1 MRHLGWPGRLRIFTL
16 ALAVL
21 GPRRAREV
29 LVVAEAECRGAAESR
44 SKYQPGE
51 RHDTLL
57 QLTVHAAVLQT
68 CFVVS
73 HVTTEVRRAGSD
85 SIRYIPRSQDKSP
98 LRKQV
103 HNNASSTVGTAIPI
117 TQNLISRGIR
127 AKSTMTRSSGAS
139 RALSHAARGESMWK
153 RHAGTGAGRPPQ
165 KMPEPRARSFEASA
179 AARDSR

>member
-73 HVTTEVRRAGSD
+73 HVTTEVRRAR
-85 SIRYIPRSQDKSP
+85 IREHPIPRSQDKSP

-117 TQNLISRGIR
+117 TQNLISRGTR